1 MAFDLF
7 RTKTVTPR
15 LERLRGLAL
24 FVDLTPAELVIVDSL
39 LHERDYLQDEVI
51 FDQGDDGQAIYFVLD
66 GTVLI
71 RRDPLG
77 SHESGPVKLA
87 ELGPGDVFGDI
98 ALLDNA
104 PRRAQAVAAAP
115 CHLAVF
121 FREDFMGL
129 LDTHARI
136 ATKMSLQLARNMAQR
151 LRNLT
156 IGVNGHQH
164 L

>member
-1 MAFDLF
+1 MGFDLF

-24 FVDLTPAELVIVDSL
+24 FVDLTPAELAIVDGL

-51 FDQGDDGQAIYFVLD
+51 FDQGEDGQAIYFVLE

-71 RRDPLG
+71 RRHPLG
-77 SHESGPVKLA
+77 SHETGMVRLA
-87 ELGPGDVFGDI
+87 ELHPGDVFGDI
-98 ALLDNA
+98 ALLDDA
-104 PRRAQAVAAAP
+104 PRRAQALAATT

-136 ATKMSLQLARNMAQR
+136 ASKISLQLARNMAQR
-151 LRNLT
+151 LRDTT
-156 IGVNGHQH
+156 IGANGHQH